1 MAHAAP
7 ARIECVAPWRRLTVY
22 ATKHYR
28 RGAELAAKPPLG
40 CPISVPK
47 VHVIIP
53 THNRQALVDACLARI
68 FAQTAINT
76 MTVTVVDDGSTDG
89 TAGMLAEKFPAV
101 RVLQG
106 DGTLWWT
113 GAVAKALD
121 TLRPD
126 FERGDFFL
134 LVNDDTLLCSGAAAA
149 LAHVSEVNGRAGV
162 APVAVDAASGRAIST
177 GWAPGSGPILND
189 LDRLHAAMAEQNG
202 LFEVKTLFGRCS
214 LFPVEILDRAGN
226 YDAAAFPHYY
236 GDADFCL
243 RAGKGGF
250 RFFVTD
256 ATEIEVVEEQ
266 AATGVHFTFRQGPQG
281 LAAVLE
287 NMTSIRSIE
296 NVPITWRYMRRHF
309 RGRAGANTASIAW
322 RSLRQWR
329 PIYNALGLAPL
340 PQRGTPAQPQAA
352 ASRPQQTAT
361 PFKRL
366 VRAIRKLLAP
376 LFEVLFFL
384 CYYIAR
390 AAYRLVRWARRT

>member
-1 MAHAAP
+1 MRGVL
-7 ARIECVAPWRRLTVY
+7 ARVDGPRDQ
-22 ATKHYR
+22 HFR
-28 RGAELAAKPPLG
+28 RGAERAVKPPLG

-53 THNRQALVDACLARI
+53 THNRQALAERCLGCV
-68 FAQTAINT
+68 FAQTAIDS

-89 TAGMLAEKFPAV
+89 TDGMLAEKFPAV

-106 DGTLWWT
+106 DGNLWWT

-121 TLRPD
+121 TLRRD
-126 FERGDFFL
+126 FADRDFFL
-134 LVNDDTLLCSGAAAA
+134 LVNDDTLLRADTVAA
-149 LAHVSEVNGRAGV
+149 LARVSEVNGRAGV
-162 APVAVDAASGRAIST
+162 APVAVDAATGRAIST
-177 GWAPGSGPILND
+177 GWAPGSGLILND
-189 LDRLHAAMAEQNG
+189 LDKLHAAMAEQNG

-243 RAGKGGF
+243 RAGKEGF

-266 AATGVHFTFRQGPQG
+266 AATGVHFTFRQGPQDF
-281 LAAVLE
+281 AAVLE

-296 NVPITWRYMRRHF
+296 NVPVTWRYMRRHF
-309 RGRAGANTASIAW
+309 PGRAGANTASIAW

-329 PIYNALGLAPL
+329 PVYNALGLAPL
-340 PQRGTPAQPQAA
+340 PQRGAPAQPQT
-352 ASRPQQTAT
+352 ASASPARAAT
-361 PFKRL
+361 PLRRL
-366 VRAIRKLLAP
+366 VRAVRKLLAP
-376 LFEVLFFL
+376 VFEVLFFL
-384 CYYIAR
+384 CYYLAR
-390 AAYRLVRWARRT
+390 ASYRLVRWARRP

>member
-1 MAHAAP
+1 MRGIPAP
-7 ARIECVAPWRRLTVY
+7 VY
-22 ATKHYR
+22 GQRSLHLC
-28 RGAELAAKPPLG
+28 RGAERAVKPPLG

-53 THNRQALVDACLARI
+53 THNRQALVDECLARI

-101 RVLQG
+101 RVVKG

-126 FERGDFFL
+126 FARGDFFL
-134 LVNDDTLLCSGAAAA
+134 LVNDDTLLRADTVAA
-149 LAHVSEVNGRAGV
+149 LARVSEASGRAGV

-177 GWAPGSGPILND
+177 GWAPGSGLILND
-189 LDRLHAAMAEQNG
+189 LDKLHAAMAEQNG

-214 LFPVEILDRAGN
+214 LFPVEILDGTRN
-226 YDAAAFPHYY
+226 YDASAFPHYY

-243 RAGKGGF
+243 RAGKEGF

-266 AATGVHFTFRQGPQG
+266 AATGVHFTFRQGPQDF
-281 LAAVLE
+281 AAVLE

-296 NVPITWRYMRRHF
+296 NVPIAWRYMRRHF
-309 RGRAGANTASIAW
+309 PGRAGANTASIAW

-352 ASRPQQTAT
+352 HSPPARTTT
-361 PFKRL
+361 PLRRL
-366 VRAIRKLLAP
+366 VRFVRKLLAP
-376 LFEVLFFL
+376 VFEAVFFL

-390 AAYRLVRWARRT
+390 ATYRLARWAQRP